1 MMKKTLQKGAGKK
14 IAVTFL
20 LSLLIG
26 YALTGLLRFL
36 KEGGGLNALLLDVQG
51 TLTFLTET
59 DQQSQLLV
67 AILTVFGGFMGFDL
81 GKSESWT
88 LIFIIIGW

>member
-36 KEGGGLNALLLDVQG
+36 KEGEG
-51 TLTFLTET
+51 
-59 DQQSQLLV
+59 
-67 AILTVFGGFMGFDL
+67 
-81 GKSESWT
+81 
-88 LIFIIIGW
+88 

>member
-67 AILTVFGGFMGFDL
+67 AILTIVFF
-81 GKSESWT
+81 
-88 LIFIIIGW
+88 GWFLSKMRLVEHTY